1 MEPLIS
7 LDIKLKQGGLFTVR
21 YEDTLSSKKRAKM
34 DLIIYLAKGLISKE
48 VYEKATK
55 EIN

>member
-1 MEPLIS
+1 MKPLIS
-7 LDIKLKQGGLFTVR
+7 FDINLKQGGLLTIK